1 VFDSKTTVHESL
13 MGKGKGECP
22 MSSTAR
28 LNLKRWDWHRIIF
41 TILAGVVTFF
51 LLTNLFRLAAPWASM
66 AWYPHDDPR
75 QLNLDLHRWHE
86 AMWGAV
92 TGILNAGV
100 LLSLLWR
107 PRETPLLIQFIAFV
121 VIGAVLIVLP
131 FEPGLLFVIFMMTL
145 VVVSY
150 PMPRALLDFSHRE
163 PLSRPLLLFSVVA
176 AVLLVPYMVRL
187 EIWQIQGIGGEQA
200 IANEWV
206 GDVEHSAFLL
216 VAMFLASTKRPGWQT
231 LSILT
236 GIVFIYLGIA
246 ALALPNHA
254 GSWGTAG
261 GIAALIGGLLYE
273 AATIRELRRNKREAP
288 SVLPS
293 AVG

>member
-1 VFDSKTTVHESL
+1 MFTNAIQIV
-13 MGKGKGECP
+13 
-22 MSSTAR
+22 
-28 LNLKRWDWHRIIF
+28 KRWDWRRIIF

-66 AWYPHDDPR
+66 GWYPHDDPR
-75 QLNLDLHRWHE
+75 QLNPDLHRWHE

-121 VIGAVLIVLP
+121 VIGAALIVLP
-131 FEPGLLFVIFMMTL
+131 FEPGLLFVIFMLTL
-145 VVVSY
+145 VVVTY
-150 PMPRALLDFSHRE
+150 PIPRALLDFSRE
-163 PLSRPLLLFSVVA
+163 GPVSHPLLIFSLVA

-187 EIWQIQGIGGEQA
+187 ELWQIRGIGGEHA
-200 IANEWV
+200 TANQWV
-206 GDVEHSAFLL
+206 SDVEHSSFLL
-216 VAMFLASTKRPGWQT
+216 IAMFLASTKRPGWQT

-236 GIVFIYLGIA
+236 GAVFIYLGVA

-254 GSWGTAG
+254 GSWGITG
-261 GIAALIGGLLYE
+261 GITALIGGLIYIV
-273 AATIRELRRNKREAP
+273 ATIRESRKTVDNPSEALP
-288 SVLPS
+288 SVAS
-293 AVG
+293 

>member
-1 VFDSKTTVHESL
+1 
-13 MGKGKGECP
+13 
-22 MSSTAR
+22 MSTNAIIDV
-28 LNLKRWDWHRIIF
+28 KRWDWRRIIF

-66 AWYPHDDPR
+66 GWYPHDDPR
-75 QLNLDLHRWHE
+75 QLNPELHRWHE

-121 VIGAVLIVLP
+121 VIGAALIVLP
-131 FEPGLLFVIFMMTL
+131 FEPGLLFVIFMLTL
-145 VVVSY
+145 VVVTY
-150 PMPRALLDFSHRE
+150 PIPRALLDFSRE
-163 PLSRPLLLFSVVA
+163 GPLSRSLLIFSLVA

-187 EIWQIQGIGGEQA
+187 ELWQIRGIGGEHA
-200 IANEWV
+200 TANQWV
-206 GDVEHSAFLL
+206 SDVEHSSFLL
-216 VAMFLASTKRPGWQT
+216 IAMFLASTKRPGWQT

-236 GIVFIYLGIA
+236 GAVFIYLGVA

-254 GSWGTAG
+254 GSWGITG
-261 GIAALIGGLLYE
+261 GITALIGGLIYIV
-273 AATIRELRRNKREAP
+273 ATIRESRKTVDNPSEALP
-288 SVLPS
+288 SVAS
-293 AVG
+293 